1 LLLLR
6 TLIYLLLH
14 RHRLLL
20 GLRLFPQPPPA
31 SLSILANDRIPILAQ
46 WRLSSQ
52 LRERPSCGSS
62 LCLCSSTWY
71 ELSVSS
77 AAVALARRLTNA
89 FPQLSF
95 TFILPLFPKLLEFYR
110 DREAPTLIEN
120 GPPTLLQQLLSGLNR
135 YKTAFS
141 RPIDSRY
148 DIVLLGGAMG
158 SLFS

>member
-1 LLLLR
+1 
-6 TLIYLLLH
+6 
-14 RHRLLL
+14 
-20 GLRLFPQPPPA
+20 
-31 SLSILANDRIPILAQ
+31 
-46 WRLSSQ
+46 
-52 LRERPSCGSS
+52 
-62 LCLCSSTWY
+62 LCLYSSIWY
-71 ELSVSS
+71 ELSVSP
-77 AAVALARRLTNA
+77 AAVALTRRLTIV
-89 FPQLSF
+89 FLQLSF

-120 GPPTLLQQLLSGLNR
+120 GPPTLLQQLLGGLNR